1 MKTIRL
7 LDHELSVVDY
17 SNFELNLLLREGRV
31 TATVKPS
38 KTNGVKR
45 VQLINPVVLFD
56 ETRVPEERIERLVKY
71 FRFQRK
77 DMERSKH
84 A

>member
-7 LDHELSVVDY
+7 LDHELSIMDY
-17 SNFELNLLLREGRV
+17 SNFELNLLLREGRI

-38 KTNGVKR
+38 TTNGVKR
-45 VQLINPVVLFD
+45 VRLIDPAIVFD
-56 ETRVPEERIERLVKY
+56 ETRVPEERIESLVTY
-71 FRFQRK
+71 FHFQRK